1 MMRWTISRGYKMND
15 DKSKQIEKR
24 IDTILK
30 RLEEVTGA
38 IESAASA
45 ALLRTKLI
53 ENFLNQLELSK
64 KEFEDIVKR
73 ISEVGKRI
81 K

>member
-1 MMRWTISRGYKMND
+1 MNG
-15 DKSKQIEKR
+15 DKTKEIEKR
-24 IDTILK
+24 IEEILK

-38 IESAASA
+38 IEATTSAM
-45 ALLRTKLI
+45 LLRTKLI

-64 KEFEDIVKR
+64 KEFEGILAKISGVK
-73 ISEVGKRI
+73 KRL

>member
-1 MMRWTISRGYKMND
+1 MDEEKA
-15 DKSKQIEKR
+15 KQIDKR
-24 IDTILK
+24 IDEILK

-64 KEFEDIVKR
+64 KEFEDIMKR
-73 ISEVGKRI
+73 ISEVKKRL

>member
-1 MMRWTISRGYKMND
+1 VNE
-15 DKSKQIEKR
+15 DKAEQIEKR
-24 IDTILK
+24 IDVILK

-38 IESAASA
+38 IESVASA

-64 KEFEDIVKR
+64 KEFEDIVTK
-73 ISEVGKRI
+73 ISEI
-81 K
+81 KKGMIE

>member
-1 MMRWTISRGYKMND
+1 MNE
-15 DKSKQIEKR
+15 DKAKQIEKR
-24 IDTILK
+24 IDEVLK

-38 IESAASA
+38 IEATASA
-45 ALLRTKLI
+45 VLLRTKLI

-64 KEFEDIVKR
+64 KEFEDIMKK
-73 ISEVGKRI
+73 ISEVKKRL

>member
-1 MMRWTISRGYKMND
+1 MNE
-15 DKSKQIEKR
+15 DKAEQIEKR
-24 IDTILK
+24 IDVILK

-38 IESAASA
+38 IESVASA

-64 KEFEDIVKR
+64 KEFEDIVTK
-73 ISEVGKRI
+73 ISEI
-81 K
+81 KKGMIE

>member
-1 MMRWTISRGYKMND
+1 MTMEEEKF
-15 DKSKQIEKR
+15 KQIESR
-24 IDTILK
+24 IEKILK

-45 ALLRTKLI
+45 ALLRTTLI
-53 ENFLNQLELSK
+53 ENFLNQLEFSK
-64 KEFEDIVKR
+64 KEFEGIIKR
-73 ISEVGKRI
+73 ISEVKKRI

>member
-1 MMRWTISRGYKMND
+1 MDEEKA
-15 DKSKQIEKR
+15 KQIDKR
-24 IDTILK
+24 IDEILK

-64 KEFEDIVKR
+64 KEFESIMKR
-73 ISEVGKRI
+73 ISEVKKRL

>member
-1 MMRWTISRGYKMND
+1 MD
-15 DKSKQIEKR
+15 EDKSKQIEKR
-24 IDTILK
+24 IDEILK

-64 KEFEDIVKR
+64 KEFESIMTR
-73 ISEVGKRI
+73 ISKVGKRV